1 MDRQTIEQLE
11 RYRDAVRAMREGQF
25 QGLALPASGTDGAVA
40 ALGQDLALLGT
51 WLDQRFAEFRKLQEV
66 TLEIGGGLFIDNVL
80 DRIYDAFD
88 TLIPYDRIGC
98 ALLSD
103 DTQVLRSHWARANY
117 DGMRINR
124 GFSARLTGSSLNTV
138 LTSGKPRI
146 LNDLE
151 AYLFEHPNSVST
163 QLIVA
168 EGIRSSLTCP
178 LVASGKPVGFLFFS
192 SRDKN
197 VYRDLHHELFMQIA
211 AQVSMLIEKSL
222 LYQQLFDLNQQLKE
236 QALRDVLTGVFNRG
250 AIFEH
255 LTSRLSQA
263 QRKGRPI
270 SVIMADI
277 DHFKDVNDT
286 HGHLAGDAALRAVA
300 SAIQQALR
308 DYDQIGRYGGEEFL
322 IVLDDTPLDDAKV
335 IAERVRAA
343 IETLEVSHGPLIL
356 RTSLSLGLAQA
367 AEGER
372 PEALIAR
379 ADAALY
385 AAKEGGR
392 NRCCQAAALP
402 PSP

>member
-25 QGLALPASGTDGAVA
+25 QGVALPASGTHGAVA

-117 DGMRINR
+117 DGMRVNR
-124 GFSARLTGSSLNTV
+124 GFSARLTGSSLTTV
-138 LTSGKPRI
+138 LASGKPRI
-146 LNDLE
+146 LNDLD

-178 LVASGKPVGFLFFS
+178 LVANSKPLGFLFFS

-197 VYRDLHHELFMQIA
+197 VYRNLHHDLFMQIA
-211 AQVSMLIEKSL
+211 AQVSMLVEKSL
-222 LYQQLFDLNQQLKE
+222 LYQQLFDLNKQLKE
-236 QALRDVLTGVFNRG
+236 LSTHDSLTGLFNRS
-250 AIFEH
+250 AILDALNARIKQAERK
-255 LTSRLSQA
+255 SR
-263 QRKGRPI
+263 PV
-270 SVIMADI
+270 SVIMVDL
-277 DHFKDVNDT
+277 DHFKAINDT
-286 HGHLAGDAALRAVA
+286 HGHLAGDAVLRAVA
-300 SAIQQALR
+300 GAMQGALR
-308 DYDQIGRYGGEEFL
+308 EYDQLGRYGGEEFL
-322 IVLDDTPLDDAKV
+322 VVLDDTDVESARLV
-335 IAERVRAA
+335 AERMRCAV
-343 IETLEVSHGPLIL
+343 EDQTVEHDGQML
-356 RTSLSLGLAQA
+356 RLSASLGLAQA
-367 AEGER
+367 RSGER
-372 PEALIAR
+372 PEGLIAR

-385 AAKEGGR
+385 SAKESGR
-392 NRCCQAAALP
+392 NRCCLGDDPDCA
-402 PSP
+402 